1 MFSRYTAVCLA
12 AMFLLFLAAC
22 RSKPAPYPE
31 VATPAATPGA
41 VTTATAVLTPTAV
54 PTSADPSTTVYLPLT
69 GNEVANPP
77 LGSPD
82 PSPAPTA
89 TATVTPTP
97 AFPVYHGPPIA
108 RDRLGVQIHLHRED
122 LDQIFYHLRALDV
135 GWVKVQVSW
144 KLHQPAPDRY
154 DEELF
159 WELDRLISRAAAHDI
174 AVMLSVAKA
183 PEWSRPTTEE
193 DGPPTDYRLYEA
205 FMRYLAG
212 RYPGQVAAYELW
224 NEPNLRREWNGSP
237 LSAADFVRL
246 MGYGAAGV
254 RAVDAA
260 AVVISGAP
268 ATTGINDGVTAVDDR
283 LYFQQMVAAGAA
295 DFVDVFGVHPYGWA
309 NPPGSSLLFAAHSP
323 APSHNNHPSFFFW
336 DTLADYHAI
345 LNDAG
350 YGDRQLWVTEF
361 GWGSFDRF
369 DYAPPPEALFMAHVN
384 EWQQAEYILGAYELV
399 TEWDWVGPLIMWN
412 LNFAPTIGPAF
423 SESGYSI
430 LRPDGSS
437 RPAYYSL
444 KNSPRSGN

>member
-1 MFSRYTAVCLA
+1 MFSRYTAACLA

-22 RSKPAPYPE
+22 RSKPAPYP
-31 VATPAATPGA
+31 VAATPAAMPAA
-41 VTTATAVLTPTAV
+41 VTTATAAPTPMAV
-54 PTSADPSTTVYLPLT
+54 PTGADPSTTIYLPLT
-69 GNEVANPP
+69 GNEVTSPP
-77 LGSPD
+77 LGPPD

-89 TATVTPTP
+89 TTITTPTP
-97 AFPVYHGPPIA
+97 AFPVYQGPPIA

-122 LDQIFYHLRALDV
+122 LDQIFYHLRTLDV

-159 WELDRLISRAAAHDI
+159 WELDGLISRAAADGI

-183 PEWSRPTTEE
+183 PEWSRPTTDE
-193 DGPPTDYRLYEA
+193 DGPPTDYRHYEA

-237 LSAADFVRL
+237 LSATDFVRL
-246 MGYGAAGV
+246 MRNGAAGV
-254 RAVDAA
+254 RAVDPTALL
-260 AVVISGAP
+260 ISGAP

-309 NPPGSSLLFAAHSP
+309 NPPDSSLLFAAHSP

-336 DTLADYHAI
+336 DTLADYHTI
-345 LNDAG
+345 LSQAG
-350 YGDRQLWVTEF
+350 NGDRQLWVTEF
-361 GWGSFDRF
+361 GWGSFDQF
-369 DYAPPPEALFMAHVN
+369 DYAPPLEALFMGQVN

-430 LRPDGSS
+430 LRPDGSP

-444 KNSPRSGN
+444 KNAPRSGS